1 MGSLCSKSAHAL
13 GGRTLAD
20 EPVQGAS
27 GNSAPPPG
35 PNPRTAA
42 AEAAERRR
50 QAEQSRGTQSSNP
63 NRGQLAAQLEANKK
77 APRVPEATQEERLV
91 VRSDIS
97 VPGFEG

>member
-13 GGRTLAD
+13 SGRTLAD
-20 EPVQGAS
+20 EPVQQGGS

-42 AEAAERRR
+42 VEAAERRR
-50 QAEQSRGTQSSNP
+50 LAEQSRGTQSSNP

-77 APRVPEATQEERLV
+77 APRVPEARQEERLV
-91 VRSDIS
+91 WD
-97 VPGFEG
+97 